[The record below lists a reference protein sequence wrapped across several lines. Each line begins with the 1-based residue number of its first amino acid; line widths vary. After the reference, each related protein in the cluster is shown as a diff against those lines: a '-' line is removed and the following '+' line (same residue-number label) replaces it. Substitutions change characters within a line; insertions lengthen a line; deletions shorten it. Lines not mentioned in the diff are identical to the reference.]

1 MTNRVI
7 LAKIADVHGIKG
19 LVKIFPYG
27 EDITLLESIESVYAQ
42 NTPIKI
48 TLKNAL
54 GKFILAEIE
63 GVQSR
68 EDAEKYKGQELS
80 VDKDA
85 LPALNV
91 RSERPT
97 QAPVVRHPVHPLH
110 HPPEPWPPPQ
120 LRTDTSAPN
129 ARTMFRRTELAP
141 LPQLPIHRMTDP
153 SARHPRSGRARPHL
167 YVSDRQ
173 GHRPRTGHRSA
184 PGKA

>member
-42 NTPIKI
+42 NTPVKI

-85 LPALNV
+85 LPALNPEEDGYYHHDLIGLKAINEAGEEIG
-91 RSERPT
+91 S
-97 QAPVVRHPVHPLH
+97 VVAVDNYGAGDLLEIRKNSGEKFLLPF
-110 HPPEPWPPPQ
+110 
-120 LRTDTSAPN
+120 TDDYVPAVDLDKGSVTIVE
-129 ARTMFRRTELAP
+129 MTE
-141 LPQLPIHRMTDP
+141 I
-153 SARHPRSGRARPHL
+153 
-167 YVSDRQ
+167 
-173 GHRPRTGHRSA
+173 
-184 PGKA
+184 